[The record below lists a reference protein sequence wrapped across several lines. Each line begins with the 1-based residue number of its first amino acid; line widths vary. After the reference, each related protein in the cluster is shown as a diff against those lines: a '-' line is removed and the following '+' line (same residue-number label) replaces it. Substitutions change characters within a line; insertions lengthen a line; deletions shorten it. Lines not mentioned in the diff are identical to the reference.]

1 MYWGMQRLYNEAIDS
16 VGKMN
21 MTFYS
26 SSTAESLICL
36 ACQFA
41 GRFLKG
47 GKWISFKFE
56 IRVKLGRERLPTNGL
71 RASPG
76 ENHAKPCRRCYRPD
90 HRISSYFVCR
100 YTLVNYLQIW
110 YNFASSSFSL
120 CLQGGSPREPFLYS
134 FKTQD
139 FIKFRCLAHP

>member
-1 MYWGMQRLYNEAIDS
+1 MQEGAYHNEHVCKLTGRCCSNSFPEFFRFDS
-16 VGKMN
+16 
-21 MTFYS
+21 TPSLS
-26 SSTAESLICL
+26 SSSSVA
-36 ACQFA
+36 
-41 GRFLKG
+41 FL
-47 GKWISFKFE
+47 
-56 IRVKLGRERLPTNGL
+56 NL

-134 FKTQD
+134 FKTRD